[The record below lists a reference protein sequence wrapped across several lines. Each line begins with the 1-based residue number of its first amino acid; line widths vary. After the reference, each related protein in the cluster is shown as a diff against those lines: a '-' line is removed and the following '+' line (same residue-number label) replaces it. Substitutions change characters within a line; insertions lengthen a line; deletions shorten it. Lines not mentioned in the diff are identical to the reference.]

1 MPRILCW
8 ACNTVED
15 IRVDQP
21 YGESSAHLE
30 VLTMCG
36 SRIAALDSLR
46 LATLGCLVR
55 VGSKLYGLSAAHAFE
70 QIVRSKLRPPDLPT
84 GNTQP
89 EDLVSDLLS
98 CSFVR
103 DERYFVN
110 DEDEC
115 YLVDDVEYD
124 LDSEETSGDTT
135 APLES
140 YTPFYQDAHREVSEK
155 IMTGSMI
162 FPSDGFTHIT
172 WPDLDWALVEVT
184 ERQHQRPIAYMALTE
199 PWGPVFLSEVVKYH
213 PDQQRDIVK
222 VSVSASLV
230 QDIGSLL
237 LPELASGDSGS
248 LVVDVTTNEIY
259 GHVIASNPLGEGY
272 VVPLIATMGQIKE
285 FFGTDDVSLPQP
297 LPLLSRL
304 TTFYFETLQRQNA
317 KIDENTNREVGQE
330 DKPIPIYERTEEP
343 VAILRKDNSTLSKFP
358 FAKEQSGG
366 KEEPEVQKNGLLAA
380 GSYRSRRR
388 AEEHRKAHEEIN
400 VLEADFHEDTG
411 WPAEMRDM
419 PIPAHERLTEI
430 KAMPKIY
437 RSKSASQSPTVKKNP
452 DVKEEP
458 GRRRYDRL
466 TTGYNWKKY
475 GDVGNSFPDGLLGL
489 RSVEFVE
496 NDPADDS
503 GYRSA
508 VARFATF
515 ADATDADDG
524 DFPPTYQL
532 LSASDGKDELPSS
545 TTSSSASITSTEPNS
560 HVSSTRSVLKGS
572 VPTQSLSSI

>member
-1 MPRILCW
+1 MS
-8 ACNTVED
+8 V
-15 IRVDQP
+15 V
-21 YGESSAHLE
+21 
-30 VLTMCG
+30 G
-36 SRIAALDSLR
+36 SRSSSTEEIAISPTIGSSFEKLHRVPNA
-46 LATLGCLVR
+46 AT
-55 VGSKLYGLSAAHAFE
+55 
-70 QIVRSKLRPPDLPT
+70 
-84 GNTQP
+84 
-89 EDLVSDLLS
+89 
-98 CSFVR
+98 

-140 YTPFYQDAHREVSEK
+140 YTPFYQDGHREVSEK
-155 IMTGSMI
+155 IMTSAMI

-172 WPDLDWALVEVT
+172 WPDLDWALVDVT
-184 ERQHQRPIAYMALTE
+184 ERQHQRPNAYMALTE
-199 PWGPVFLSEVVKYH
+199 RWGPVFLSEVVKYH
-213 PDQQRDIVK
+213 SDQQRDIV
-222 VSVSASLV
+222 VLSSALNP
-230 QDIGSLL
+230 GRGLL
-237 LPELASGDSGS
+237 LPGISFLGGINRLGMCEVWNIVLTGEEKLASGDSGS

-285 FFGTDDVSLPQP
+285 FFGTDDASLPQP

-330 DKPIPIYERTEEP
+330 DIPIPIYERTEEP
-343 VAILRKDNSTLSKFP
+343 VATLRKDNSTLSKFP

-366 KEEPEVQKNGLLAA
+366 KEEPEVQKNGLLPA

-388 AEEHRKAHEEIN
+388 AEEQRKVHEEII

-419 PIPAHERLTEI
+419 PIPAHEKLTEI

-437 RSKSASQSPTVKKNP
+437 RSKSASQSPSVKKNP

-466 TTGYNWKKY
+466 TTGYNWKKH
-475 GDVGNSFPDGLLGL
+475 GDVGNSFPDGLPYVIIRKLPLSTSQDILHSLLIFASGL

-524 DFPPTYQL
+524 DSPPTYQL
-532 LSASDGKDELPSS
+532 LSASNGKDELPSS
-545 TTSSSASITSTEPNS
+545 TSSSASITSTEPNS
-560 HVSSTRSVLKGS
+560 HVSSTRSVLEGS

>member
-1 MPRILCW
+1 MPRFKIYFWWATKMPRILCW

-70 QIVRSKLRPPDLPT
+70 QIVRSKSRPPDLPT
-84 GNTQP
+84 GSPRP

-115 YLVDDVEYD
+115 YLVVDDVEYD

-140 YTPFYQDAHREVSEK
+140 YTPFYQDGHREVSEK
-155 IMTGSMI
+155 IMTGAMI

-184 ERQHQRPIAYMALTE
+184 ERQHQRPNAYMALTE
-199 PWGPVFLSEVVKYH
+199 PWGPVFLSELVKYH
-213 PDQQRDIVK
+213 PDQQRDIV
-222 VSVSASLV
+222 VLSSALNRRR
-230 QDIGSLL
+230 GLL
-237 LPELASGDSGS
+237 LPGISFLGGINRLGMCEVWNIVLTGEEKLASGDSGS

-285 FFGTDDVSLPQP
+285 FFGTDDTSDKMP
-297 LPLLSRL
+297 S
-304 TTFYFETLQRQNA
+304 N
-317 KIDENTNREVGQE
+317 ENTNREVGQE
-330 DKPIPIYERTEEP
+330 DIPIPIYERIEEP
-343 VAILRKDNSTLSKFP
+343 VATLRKDNSTLSKFP

-366 KEEPEVQKNGLLAA
+366 KEEPEVQKNGLLPA

-388 AEEHRKAHEEIN
+388 AEEQRKVHEEII

-419 PIPAHERLTEI
+419 PIPAHEQLTEI

-437 RSKSASQSPTVKKNP
+437 RSKSASQSPSVKKN
-452 DVKEEP
+452 
-458 GRRRYDRL
+458 
-466 TTGYNWKKY
+466 
-475 GDVGNSFPDGLLGL
+475 LG
-489 RSVEFVE
+489 VE
-496 NDPADDS
+496 DTIA
-503 GYRSA
+503 
-508 VARFATF
+508 
-515 ADATDADDG
+515 
-524 DFPPTYQL
+524 
-532 LSASDGKDELPSS
+532 
-545 TTSSSASITSTEPNS
+545 
-560 HVSSTRSVLKGS
+560 
-572 VPTQSLSSI
+572 